1 MALRDSLA
9 RYAAPDPAG
18 ARRHGA
24 LSVAPAVL
32 APSLVRHDQ
41 RIPGRKDVL
50 ETLVRDKLLDHHIFL
65 DLIATRSLGQVRLT
79 DLLLSRGLVSA
90 EALYQVLGRL
100 WQARVVDP
108 VHAAAD
114 PRLIDRLG
122 AERCL
127 RDGLLPWRNAGGV
140 TVLITAYPEEFARHR
155 AELTQIFGP
164 VSLALAPYARIE
176 AALHQLRGPR
186 LARGAE
192 RRVASGE
199 SCRDWAGRE
208 GKVLSMTLMALGALV
223 VVFPVMA
230 FDLALL
236 WAVVSLVPV
245 TGLKI
250 AALVAS
256 LLPDRPVTAAPLAI
270 AHLPVVSIIVALYK
284 ESDIAGRLVRRLSR
298 LDYPHDLL
306 DVLLAVEED
315 DHITRDALAQTQ
327 LPAWMRIVVVPRGQ
341 VKTKPRA
348 LNHALTLAR
357 GTIVGVY
364 DAEDAPEP
372 DQISKVVRRFH
383 ERGPKVACLQGV
395 LDFYNPTDNWLALC
409 FTLEYGGWFRVIL
422 PGLVRLGL
430 PIPLGGTTLFFRRAA
445 LTQVGGWDAHNVTE
459 DADLGLRLARH
470 GFRTELIETTT
481 FEEANCRALPWVKQ
495 RSRWIKGY
503 MMTYGVHMRHPGQ
516 TLRDLGLRGFVGFQI
531 LFLGSLSQALLSPVL
546 WSAWLLAFGL
556 PHPSA
561 AAFSPL
567 ILQSMA
573 WLALGCEISGF
584 AVHALGRHRS
594 GQPINLLWIPTL
606 SLYFPMAALSA
617 YKALWEAVWSPF
629 YWDKTSHGHLSGS
642 ASKPRRAGI

>member
-9 RYAAPDPAG
+9 RFVAPDPAG
-18 ARRHGA
+18 ARRPA
-24 LSVAPAVL
+24 APPAVPVL
-32 APSLVRHDQ
+32 VPPSPKVMPT
-41 RIPGRKDVL
+41 PGRRDVL
-50 ETLVRDKLLDHHIFL
+50 EALVRDKFLEHHIFL
-65 DLIATRSLGQVRLT
+65 DLIATKSLGQVRLT

-90 EALYQVLGRL
+90 ESLYQVLGRL
-100 WQARVVDP
+100 WQRQVVDP
-108 VHAAAD
+108 VQVAAD
-114 PRLIDRLG
+114 PRLIDRIG

-140 TVLITAYPEEFARHR
+140 TVLLTAYTEEFARHR
-155 AELTQIFGP
+155 AELTRIFGP
-164 VSLALAPYARIE
+164 VSIALAPYARIE
-176 AALHQLRGPR
+176 AALHHLRGPR
-186 LARGAE
+186 LAREAE

-199 SCRDWAGRE
+199 SCRDWSGRE
-208 GKVLSMTLMALGALV
+208 GKVLSMALIVLGALV
-223 VVFPVMA
+223 VVFPLKA
-230 FDLALL
+230 FSLALL
-236 WAVVSLVPV
+236 WAVISLVPV

-250 AALVAS
+250 AALIAS
-256 LLPDRPVTAAPLAI
+256 AWPQKPASAPPLSI
-270 AHLPVVSIIVALYK
+270 AHQPIVSVIVALYK

-348 LNHALTLAR
+348 LNHALTQAR

-372 DQISKVVRRFH
+372 DQITKVVRRFH

-395 LDFYNPTDNWLALC
+395 LDFYNPTDNWLARS

-422 PGLVRLGL
+422 PGLVRLGM

-445 LTQVGGWDAHNVTE
+445 LAQVGGWDAHNVTE

-481 FEEANCRALPWVKQ
+481 YEEANCRALPWVKQ

-516 TLRDLGLRGFVGFQI
+516 TLRDLGLRGFLGFQI

-556 PHPSA
+556 PHPA
-561 AAFSPL
+561 ATTLSPA
-567 ILQSMA
+567 ILHAMA
-573 WLALGCEISGF
+573 WLALGCEVSGF
-584 AVHALGRHRS
+584 LVHALGRHRS
-594 GQPINLLWIPTL
+594 GQPIGLLWIPTL
-606 SLYFPMAALSA
+606 SLYFPMAALAA

-629 YWDKTSHGHLSGS
+629 YWDKTTHGHLSGS
-642 ASKPRRAGI
+642 ASKPKRAVA